1 MDANRMTR
9 SIFWM
14 NTLSVIATVFY
25 TMVLTHIGRDPN
37 LQPKWIEVPF
47 VTGFFIW
54 GSVHCDAQSGRL
66 NRFASYGAS
75 IAAVYMSF
83 TFLLI
88 AYSILL
94 GPNTHLYRAMLLR
107 ADAR

>member
-1 MDANRMTR
+1 MDADRVTR

-14 NTLSVIATVFY
+14 NTLSVIATTFY
-25 TMVLTHIGRDPN
+25 IVVLTHIARDPN
-37 LQPKWIEVPF
+37 LQPKWVGVPF
-47 VTGFFIW
+47 VTGFFLW
-54 GSVHCDAQSGRL
+54 GSVHCDKLFGRL

-75 IAAVYMSF
+75 IAAVLMSF

-107 ADAR
+107 ADAG